1 MKGHFVL
8 NIAFIPPSLM
18 CLNLGAVMYV
28 GKLNCMVFY
37 DQLMQKV
44 H

>member
-1 MKGHFVL
+1 MKGHFEL
-8 NIAFIPPSLM
+8 NITLIPPSLM
-18 CLNLGAVMYV
+18 CLNLGAVIYV
-28 GKLNCMVFY
+28 GKLNSMVFY